1 MPVVLDGVRFAEL
14 YGDLH
19 TCKTRVERVLS
30 RKFSRPR
37 DCSNYCFDVLVSTS
51 RLYLDSLIA
60 GRELRDSATAG
71 NEPINPP
78 VPSKRRRSSGAEL
91 TFRKKF
97 SRKVESLACW
107 KAFQPINTFVGENQL
122 RTQADYLFSL
132 TLHLPEIYG
141 EVVDLAGIV
150 LGRLKTGRLSDA
162 DCWRLIM
169 GLEHA
174 AHHASYRRHA
184 LEVLSNELSWL

>member
-1 MPVVLDGVRFAEL
+1 VGWASGLPSGAWVAVTGYPATTHSPNGYPLDRVARVNVRILLFTGEDRMPVVLDGVRFAEL
-14 YGDLH
+14 NGDLH

-51 RLYLDSLIA
+51 RLYLDSLIV
-60 GRELRDSATAG
+60 GRELRDSSTHG

-78 VPSKRRRSSGAEL
+78 AQSKRRRCSDAEL

-107 KAFQPINTFVGENQL
+107 KAFQPINTFVDENQL
-122 RTQADYLFSL
+122 RTQADCLSNL

-141 EVVDLAGIV
+141 
-150 LGRLKTGRLSDA
+150 
-162 DCWRLIM
+162 
-169 GLEHA
+169 
-174 AHHASYRRHA
+174 
-184 LEVLSNELSWL
+184 